1 MSSAHPFSRRDVVKT
16 GLAAGA
22 LAAIPVL
29 PIAAAQKE
37 PAVDLKKHPYIDA
50 HSHIWSP
57 DTKKWPLANGKTAKD
72 LDPPSFTPAE
82 LLKLANSVGV
92 GRVVLI
98 QHTLYHGYD
107 NTYLLDAA
115 KAHPGV
121 FAVTG
126 MVNDT
131 KPEPGQAMLDL
142 FKRGVKAFR
151 ITSRPG
157 IGASGGEKWLSGPG
171 MAEMWKTAAT
181 TGQVMACLID
191 AKDLPGVD
199 AMCGKNPD
207 TTVVIDHFAR
217 IGVDG
222 TVPEADLKQLC
233 ALAKHKN
240 TYVKLSAYYALGNK
254 KPPYLDLAPMIR
266 RLLDAFTPDRC
277 MWASDAP
284 YQTQGDNTYQASI
297 ELIRGKLDFLSAG
310 DKEKLLTKTAERV
323 YFTE

>member
-1 MSSAHPFSRRDVVKT
+1 
-16 GLAAGA
+16 
-22 LAAIPVL
+22 
-29 PIAAAQKE
+29 
-37 PAVDLKKHPYIDA
+37 
-50 HSHIWSP
+50 
-57 DTKKWPLANGKTAKD
+57 
-72 LDPPSFTPAE
+72 LDPPSFTPEE
-82 LLKLANSVGV
+82 LLKLAHAVGV

-107 NTYLLDAA
+107 NTYLLDAF

-126 MVNDT
+126 MVNDA
-131 KPEPGQAMLDL
+131 KPEPGKAMRELHA
-142 FKRGVKAFR
+142 KGVKAFR

-157 IGASGGEKWLSGPG
+157 IGASGGEQWLSGTG
-171 MAEMWKTAAT
+171 MAEMWKTAAE

-191 AKDLPGVD
+191 AKDLAGVD
-199 AMCGKNPD
+199 AMCQKNPG

-222 TVPEADLKQLC
+222 TVHEADLKQLC
-233 ALAKHKN
+233 ALAKHKT
-240 TYVKLSAYYALGNK
+240 TYVKLSAYYALSK
-254 KPPYLDLAPMIR
+254 KKLPYLDLAPMIR

-297 ELIRGKLDFLSAG
+297 ELIRDKLDFLSA
-310 DKEKLLTKTAERV
+310 
-323 YFTE
+323 

>member
-1 MSSAHPFSRRDVVKT
+1 M
-16 GLAAGA
+16 
-22 LAAIPVL
+22 
-29 PIAAAQKE
+29 
-37 PAVDLKKHPYIDA
+37 DLKKHPYIDA

-57 DTKKWPLANGKTAKD
+57 ETDKWPLANGKTKQD
-72 LDPPSFTPAE
+72 LDPPSFTPDE
-82 LLKLANSVGV
+82 LLKLAHSVGV

-131 KPEPGQAMLDL
+131 KPNPGQAMRDL
-142 FKRGVKAFR
+142 HKKGVKAFR

-157 IGASGGEKWLSGPG
+157 IGAGGGEKWLSGPG
-171 MAEMWKTAAT
+171 MAEMWKTAAE

-191 AKDLPGVD
+191 AMDLPGVD
-199 AMCGKNPD
+199 AMCKKNPG

-222 TVPEADLKQLC
+222 RVHDNDLKQLC
-233 ALAKHKN
+233 ALAKHKK
-240 TYVKLSAYYALGNK
+240 TYVKLSAYYALGKK
-254 KPPYLDLAPMIR
+254 KPPYLDLTPMIR
-266 RLLDAFTPDRC
+266 RLLDAYTPDRC

-297 ELIRGKLDFLSAG
+297 ELIRDKLDFLSAG
-310 DKEKLLTKTAERV
+310 DKEKLLTKTAEGV
-323 YFTE
+323 YFS

>member
-1 MSSAHPFSRRDVVKT
+1 MIRSPAPSRRDVVQSA
-16 GLAAGA
+16 LAAGA
-22 LAAIPVL
+22 LAVIPAL
-29 PIAAAQKE
+29 PAPAAQKE
-37 PAVDLKKHPYIDA
+37 TAVDLKKHPYIDA

-57 DTKKWPLANGKTAKD
+57 ETDKWPLANGKTKAD
-72 LDPPSFTPAE
+72 LDPPSFTPEE
-82 LLKLANSVGV
+82 LLKLAHAVGV

-131 KPEPGQAMLDL
+131 KPKPGQAMRELH
-142 FKRGVKAFR
+142 KKGVKAFR

-157 IGASGGEKWLSGPG
+157 IGASGGEKWLSGTG
-171 MAEMWKTAAT
+171 MAEMWKTAAE

-191 AKDLPGVD
+191 AKDLTGVD
-199 AMCGKNPD
+199 AMCKKNPG

-222 TVPEADLKQLC
+222 TVHEEDLKQLC
-233 ALAKHKN
+233 ALAKHKK
-240 TYVKLSAYYALGNK
+240 TYVKLSAYYALGKK
-254 KPPYLDLAPMIR
+254 KPPYLDLAPMVR

-297 ELIRGKLDFLSAG
+297 ELIRDKLDFLSAG
-310 DKEKLLTKTAERV
+310 DKEKLLTKTGEGV
-323 YFTE
+323 YFTA

>member
-1 MSSAHPFSRRDVVKT
+1 MSSAHPVSRRDVIT
-16 GLAAGA
+16 AGLAAAA
-22 LAAIPVL
+22 LSAVPPLPV
-29 PIAAAQKE
+29 AAAEKE

-57 DTKKWPLANGKTAKD
+57 ETDKWPLANGKTRAD

-82 LLKLANSVGV
+82 LLKLAHSVGV

-115 KAHPGV
+115 KSHPGV

-131 KPEPGQAMLDL
+131 KPEPGKAMRELH
-142 FKRGVKAFR
+142 KKGVKAFR

-171 MAEMWKTAAT
+171 MAEMWKTAAE

-199 AMCGKNPD
+199 AMCKKNPG

-222 TVPEADLKQLC
+222 TVHEEDLKQLC
-233 ALAKHKN
+233 ALAKHKK
-240 TYVKLSAYYALGNK
+240 TYVKLSAYYALGKK

-266 RLLDAFTPDRC
+266 GLLDAFTPDRC

-297 ELIRGKLDFLSAG
+297 ELIRDKLDFLSAG
-310 DKEKLLTKTAERV
+310 DKDKLLTKTAEGV
-323 YFTE
+323 YFTA

>member
-1 MSSAHPFSRRDVVKT
+1 M
-16 GLAAGA
+16 
-22 LAAIPVL
+22 
-29 PIAAAQKE
+29 
-37 PAVDLKKHPYIDA
+37 DLKKHPYIDA

-57 DTKKWPLANGKTAKD
+57 DTDRWPLANEKTKKD
-72 LDPPSFTPAE
+72 LDPPSFTPEE
-82 LLKLANSVGV
+82 LLKLAHAVGV

-115 KAHPGV
+115 KARPGV

-126 MVNDT
+126 MVDDS
-131 KPEPGQAMLDL
+131 KPHPGQTMRELL
-142 FKRGVKAFR
+142 KRGVKALR

-157 IGASGGEKWLSGPG
+157 IGASGGEKWLSGSG
-171 MAEMWKTAAT
+171 MGEMWKTAAA

-199 AMCGKNPD
+199 AMCEKNPG
-207 TTVVIDHFAR
+207 TAVVIDHFAR

-222 TVPEADLKQLC
+222 MMRDEDLKQLC
-233 ALAKHKN
+233 RLARHKQ
-240 TYVKLSAYYALGNK
+240 TYVKLSAYYALGKK

-266 RLLDAFTPDRC
+266 RVLDAFSPGRC

-284 YQTQGDNTYQASI
+284 YQTQGDHTYQASL
-297 ELIRGKLDFLSAG
+297 ELIRDKLDFLSAD
-310 DKEKLLTKTAERV
+310 DKEKLLRKTAEGV
-323 YFTE
+323 YFSA

>member
-1 MSSAHPFSRRDVVKT
+1 MNSAHPVSRRDVVKS
-16 GLAAGA
+16 G
-22 LAAIPVL
+22 V
-29 PIAAAQKE
+29 AAAALSVVPTLPASAAEKE

-57 DTKKWPLANGKTAKD
+57 ETDKWPLANGKTKQD
-72 LDPPSFTPAE
+72 LDPPSFTPDE
-82 LLKLANSVGV
+82 LLKLAHSVGV

-115 KAHPGV
+115 KANPGV

-126 MVNDT
+126 MINDT
-131 KPEPGQAMLDL
+131 KPHPGQAMRELH
-142 FKRGVKAFR
+142 KKGVKAFR

-157 IGASGGEKWLSGPG
+157 IGAGGGEKWLSGTG
-171 MAEMWKTAAT
+171 MAEMWKTAAE

-191 AKDLPGVD
+191 AMDLPGVD
-199 AMCGKNPD
+199 AMCKKNPA

-222 TVPEADLKQLC
+222 TVQEEDLKQLC
-233 ALAKHKN
+233 ALAKHKKAF
-240 TYVKLSAYYALGNK
+240 VKLSAYYALGK
-254 KPPYLDLAPMIR
+254 KTPPYLDLAPMIR

-297 ELIRGKLDFLSAG
+297 ELIRDKLDFLSAG
-310 DKEKLLTKTAERV
+310 DKEKLLTKTAEGV
-323 YFTE
+323 YFS

>member
-1 MSSAHPFSRRDVVKT
+1 MNLMLTRRQMVHASVAV
-16 GLAAGA
+16 GAGLRGAPLSLLAAE
-22 LAAIPVL
+22 
-29 PIAAAQKE
+29 KE

-57 DTKKWPLANGKTAKD
+57 DTDKWPLANGKTKKD
-72 LDPPSFTPAE
+72 LDPPSFTPEE
-82 LLKLANSVGV
+82 LLKLAHAVGV

-131 KPEPGQAMLDL
+131 KPHPGQAMRELH
-142 FKRGVKAFR
+142 KKGVKAFR

-171 MAEMWKTAAT
+171 MTEMWKAAAE

-199 AMCGKNPD
+199 AMCAKNPA

-222 TVPEADLKQLC
+222 TVHEEELKQLC
-233 ALAKHKN
+233 ALFSPKRSNVPMQKTLITTLLHP
-240 TYVKLSAYYALGNK
+240 LWLF
-254 KPPYLDLAPMIR
+254 KPLVMTAFGA
-266 RLLDAFTPDRC
+266 RLWSLH
-277 MWASDAP
+277 
-284 YQTQGDNTYQASI
+284 QVLQ
-297 ELIRGKLDFLSAG
+297 
-310 DKEKLLTKTAERV
+310 RV
-323 YFTE
+323 

>member
-1 MSSAHPFSRRDVVKT
+1 MSSFHRFSRRDVLKS

-22 LAAIPVL
+22 LSAIPAFPV
-29 PIAAAQKE
+29 AAADKE

-50 HSHIWSP
+50 HSHIWTP
-57 DTKKWPLANGKTAKD
+57 ETDKWPLANGKTKKD

-82 LLKLANSVGV
+82 LLKLAHAVGV

-107 NTYLLDAA
+107 NTYLLDAF

-131 KPEPGQAMLDL
+131 KPEPGKAMRDL
-142 FKRGVKAFR
+142 HKQGVKAFR

-157 IGASGGEKWLSGPG
+157 IGASGGEKWLSSPG
-171 MAEMWKTAAT
+171 MAEMWKTAAE

-191 AKDLPGVD
+191 AKDIAGVD
-199 AMCGKNPD
+199 AMCAKNPG

-222 TVPEADLKQLC
+222 TVHQEDLDQLC
-233 ALAKHKN
+233 ALAKRKK

-297 ELIRGKLDFLSAG
+297 ELIRDKLDFLSAG
-310 DKEKLLTKTAERV
+310 DKEKLLTKTAQSV
-323 YFTE
+323 YFTA

>member
-1 MSSAHPFSRRDVVKT
+1 MSCTHSVNRRVALQS
-16 GLAAGA
+16 GLAASA
-22 LAAIPVL
+22 LAGL
-29 PIAAAQKE
+29 PLASSAAEKE
-37 PAVDLKKHPYIDA
+37 SPVDLKKHPYIDA
-50 HSHIWSP
+50 HSHIWSSET
-57 DTKKWPLANGKTAKD
+57 DKWPLANGKTKKD
-72 LDPPSFTPAE
+72 LDPPSFTPEE
-82 LLKLANSVGV
+82 LLKLAHAVGV

-107 NTYLLDAA
+107 NTYLIDAA

-131 KPEPGQAMLDL
+131 KPNPGQTMRELL
-142 FKRGVKAFR
+142 KKGVKAFR

-171 MAEMWKTAAT
+171 MAEMWKTAAE

-199 AMCGKNPD
+199 AMCEKNPG

-222 TVPEADLKQLC
+222 AFHEEDLK
-233 ALAKHKN
+233 ALARLARHKK
-240 TYVKLSAYYALGNK
+240 TYVKLSAYYALGKK

-266 RLLDAFTPDRC
+266 RLLDAFTTQRC

-297 ELIRGKLDFLSAG
+297 ELIRDKLDFLSAS
-310 DKEKLLTKTAERV
+310 DKEQLLRKTAEGV
-323 YFTE
+323 YFTG